1 MRVIWYAPGD
11 GFGKPS
17 RAAAVCRHLNDA
29 IVVRVGREV
38 RPLDDAGV
46 PYLRVESRREVPA
59 VIEKL
64 HGDLVVIDQRPD
76 APEVQA
82 LRLPK
87 TSLHLH
93 RFGRSFP
100 ASPGVV
106 IEGSREGWADMWPIL
121 YSEPTISRK
130 LSRRMRAIP
139 DDVHL
144 TVVVPSVAFPDYQ
157 WPEDSFEGDKWT
169 MVLREW
175 PAMEL
180 LPAADRVVG
189 APGYN
194 LWNEVNALGI
204 TDVDWTVMSKRSD
217 QEQRIDEPWREYTG
231 NKDKA
236 LAEYIEAM

>member
-17 RAAAVCRHLNDA
+17 RAAAVCRHLDDA

-46 PYLRVESRREVPA
+46 RYLRVETRKEVPA
-59 VIEKL
+59 FIDKL
-64 HGDLVVIDQRPD
+64 QGDLVVIDQRPD

-82 LRLPK
+82 LKAPK
-87 TSLHLH
+87 TSLYLY
-93 RFGRSFP
+93 RFGRSF
-100 ASPGVV
+100 AEAPGVV
-106 IEGSREGWADMWPIL
+106 IEGSREGWVDMWPIL
-121 YSEPTISRK
+121 YSEPVFSRK
-130 LSRRMRAIP
+130 LCRRMNAIP

-144 TVVVPSVAFPDYQ
+144 TVVVRSVAFPDYQ

-169 MVLREW
+169 KVLQGW

-204 TDVDWTVMSKRSD
+204 TDVDWTVMEKRPD
-217 QEQRIDEPWREYTG
+217 QELRIEEPWRTYTG
-231 NKDKA
+231 SKDKA
-236 LAEYIEAM
+236 LAEYIEAL